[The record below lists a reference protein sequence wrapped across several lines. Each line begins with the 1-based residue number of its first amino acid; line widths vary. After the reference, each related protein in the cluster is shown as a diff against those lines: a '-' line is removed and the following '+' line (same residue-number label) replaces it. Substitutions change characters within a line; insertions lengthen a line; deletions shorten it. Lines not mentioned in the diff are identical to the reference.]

1 MRGAVCLMVLA
12 AVCIAPAA
20 AAAETSPGSTDELRL
35 TTTKTGA
42 SSGVFATEIFN
53 ARYPNG
59 QLKPL
64 RHSLIAFPVGTK
76 FEIATDT
83 CSATDADFK
92 SKGMS
97 ACPASS
103 KIGAGSASVTTTGT
117 PVEAPPITLDATGF
131 ARKDGQILVF
141 SFAGIYLSSQII
153 TAHGRFNETS
163 PPASCVVVAET
174 PPCQHG
180 EFVPRSLTMNY
191 PAKSRVV
198 NGRRHNLITTPRT
211 CPRSRR
217 WNLGDTHTFADGSKD
232 VFVNHVRCVPP
243 KKKKPARRP
252 HRHRHRHRS
261 HGGQG
266 EDRD

>member
-1 MRGAVCLMVLA
+1 MRAVFCSLVLGCLIPASALA
-12 AVCIAPAA
+12 N
-20 AAAETSPGSTDELRL
+20 SPGSTDELRL
-35 TTTKTGA
+35 TTAKTGA
-42 SSGVFATEIFN
+42 SSGIFATETFN

-64 RHSLIAFPVGTK
+64 RHSLIAFQVGTK
-76 FEIATDT
+76 FDIATDT

-103 KIGAGSASVTTTGT
+103 KIGSGSATVTTTGT

-153 TAHGRFNETS
+153 TVHGRFNETS
-163 PPASCVVVAET
+163 PPPSCVVVTES

-180 EFVPRSLTMNY
+180 EFVPRSLTVDY

-198 NGRRHNLITTPRT
+198 HGRRHNLITTPRT
-211 CPRSRR
+211 CPRSRH

-232 VFVNHVRCVPP
+232 VFVNPVRCIRP
-243 KKKKPARRP
+243 KPKSSKPK
-252 HRHRHRHRS
+252 RHRHGSR
-261 HGGQG
+261 GGQG

>member
-1 MRGAVCLMVLA
+1 MRGAVCLVVLA

-20 AAAETSPGSTDELRL
+20 AAAENSPGSTDELRL

-42 SSGVFATEIFN
+42 SSGVFGTETFN

-76 FEIATDT
+76 FEVATPT

-103 KIGAGSASVTTTGT
+103 KIGSGSATVTTTGT

-131 ARKDGQILVF
+131 ARNDGQILVF

-163 PPASCVVVAET
+163 PPASCVVLVET

-180 EFVPRSLTMNY
+180 EFVPRSLTINY
-191 PAKSRVV
+191 PPKSRVV
-198 NGRRHNLITTPRT
+198 NGRRHNIITTPRT
-211 CPRSRR
+211 CPRSRH

-232 VFVNHVRCVPP
+232 VFVNHVPCVRPKPKP
-243 KKKKPARRP
+243 KKPK
-252 HRHRHRHRS
+252 RHRHRHRS